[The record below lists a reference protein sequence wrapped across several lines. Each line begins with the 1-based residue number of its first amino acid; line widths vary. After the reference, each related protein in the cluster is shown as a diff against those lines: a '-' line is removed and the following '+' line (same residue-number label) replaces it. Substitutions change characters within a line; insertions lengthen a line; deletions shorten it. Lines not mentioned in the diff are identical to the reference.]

1 MNTSPPTFLGLLRPE
16 KKSKSSHLILHF
28 RCELAVS
35 QDRVAS
41 TCFSGQKCG
50 LPPLLRS
57 LAEEQCDGKPFIGIT
72 PEVTANF
79 CLFKVCGRCTKQNN
93 NFQHDIILNKSR
105 TQSTRIAGFHTIGFI
120 GMSLFTRPP
129 QVVQ

>member
-1 MNTSPPTFLGLLRPE
+1 MGNLSLGSLRKSLPTFAYLRYVVDVQN
-16 KKSKSSHLILHF
+16 K
-28 RCELAVS
+28 
-35 QDRVAS
+35 
-41 TCFSGQKCG
+41 
-50 LPPLLRS
+50 
-57 LAEEQCDGKPFIGIT
+57 
-72 PEVTANF
+72 
-79 CLFKVCGRCTKQNN
+79 TKQNN

>member
-1 MNTSPPTFLGLLRPE
+1 MGNLSLGSLRKSLPTFAYLRYVVDVQN
-16 KKSKSSHLILHF
+16 KI
-28 RCELAVS
+28 
-35 QDRVAS
+35 
-41 TCFSGQKCG
+41 
-50 LPPLLRS
+50 
-57 LAEEQCDGKPFIGIT
+57 
-72 PEVTANF
+72 
-79 CLFKVCGRCTKQNN
+79 KQN